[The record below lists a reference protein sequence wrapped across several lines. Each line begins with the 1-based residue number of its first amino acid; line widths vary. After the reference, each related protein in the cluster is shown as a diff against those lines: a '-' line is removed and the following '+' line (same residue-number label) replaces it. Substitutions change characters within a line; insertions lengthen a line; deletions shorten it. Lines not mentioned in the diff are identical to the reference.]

1 MQVACRRPYFRLPAY
16 ISLIY
21 SSPALYYTSFYA
33 LPPPSTPHAISQ
45 YDAGKLGESNKDALD
60 NDLLGLIKSSSDKL
74 LTHLFRKQEVQDSSA
89 GSGKGSGSG
98 NAPSAGTR
106 IRHQC
111 ALLVTAL
118 MECSPH
124 YVRWYVFLI
133 VFLVVGVY
141 WDL

>member
-1 MQVACRRPYFRLPAY
+1 MF
-16 ISLIY
+16 S
-21 SSPALYYTSFYA
+21 TSTPT
-33 LPPPSTPHAISQ
+33 LPPQ

-89 GSGKGSGSG
+89 GSGKGSG

-124 YVRWYVFLI
+124 YVRW
-133 VFLVVGVY
+133 
-141 WDL
+141 